1 MTVTSQTALESFA
14 TTTAPGVDI
23 KPRSRQ
29 VTDGDEA
36 TAARGMLRAVGLGD
50 EDFAKPQ
57 IGIGSSW
64 NEITPCNLSLDR
76 LAKAAKQGVFA
87 AGGYPLEFGTIS
99 VSDGISMGHE
109 GMHFSLVSREV
120 IADSVE
126 TVMSAERLD
135 GSVLLAGCDKSL
147 PGMLMA
153 AARLDLASVFL
164 YAGSI
169 LPGVAKLHDGSEKEV
184 TIIDAFEAVGACAR
198 GLMPHSDLDAIERAI
213 CPGEGACG
221 GMYTANTMASCAE
234 ALGMSLPGSAAPP
247 ATDRRRDNFA
257 HRSGEAVVGMLR
269 LGLTARQIMTKDAFE
284 NAIAVLMAFGGSTN
298 AVLHLLAIAH
308 EADVDLELEDFAR
321 IGAKTPHL
329 ADVKPF
335 GRHVMVDVDRIGGV
349 PVIMKALL
357 DAGLLHGDVPTVT
370 GKTMAENLEALNPPD
385 LDGKVLH
392 AISSPIHKTG
402 GITILGGSLAPEGAV
417 VKSAGFDADTFTGTA
432 RVFDRERAA
441 LDALEDG
448 TITKGDVVVIRYEG
462 PAGGPGMR
470 EMLAI
475 TGAIKGAGLGK
486 DVLLLTD
493 GRFSGGTTG
502 LCVGHIAPE
511 ATNGGPIALVQDGDQ
526 IRIDIAGRTL
536 DLLVAPEELERRR
549 LDWQPLPPKYTRGV
563 LAKFAKLVQSASKGA
578 VCG

>member
-1 MTVTSQTALESFA
+1 MADSKDSI
-14 TTTAPGVDI
+14 DI
-23 KPRSRQ
+23 KPRSRE
-29 VTDGDEA
+29 VTDGLEK
-36 TAARGMLRAVGLGD
+36 AASRGMLRAVGMD
-50 EDFAKPQ
+50 DDDFAKPQ
-57 IGIGSSW
+57 IGVASSW

-76 LAKAAKQGVFA
+76 LAKSAKEGVFA

-126 TVMSAERLD
+126 TVMQAERLD

-153 AARLDLASVFL
+153 AARLDLAAVFL

-169 LPGVAKLHDGSEKEV
+169 LPGRAKLSDGTERDV

-198 GLMPHSDLDAIERAI
+198 GLMPREDVDAIEGAI

-221 GMYTANTMASCAE
+221 GMFTANTMASAAE

-247 ATDRRRDNFA
+247 ATDRRRDGYA
-257 HRSGEAVVGMLR
+257 RRSGQAVVELLR
-269 LGLTARQIMTKDAFE
+269 RGITARDILTKEAFD
-284 NAIAVLMAFGGSTN
+284 NAIAVVMAFGGSTN

-308 EADVDLELEDFAR
+308 EAEVALSLDDFTR
-321 IGAKTPHL
+321 IGSKVPHL

-335 GRHVMVDVDRIGGV
+335 GRHVMSHVDHVGGV
-349 PVIMKALL
+349 PVVMKALL
-357 DAGLLHGDVPTVT
+357 DAGLMHGDCLTVT
-370 GKTMAENLEALNPPD
+370 GKTVDENLDAVAPPD
-385 LDGKVLH
+385 PDGKVLR
-392 AISSPIHKTG
+392 AMDNPIHPTG
-402 GITILGGSLAPEGAV
+402 GITILRGSLAPEGAV
-417 VKSAGFDADTFTGTA
+417 VKSAGFDSDVFEGTA

-448 TITKGDVVVIRYEG
+448 TITAGDAVVIRYEG
-462 PAGGPGMR
+462 PKGGPGTR
-470 EMLAI
+470 EMVAL

-502 LCVGHIAPE
+502 LCVGHVAPE
-511 ATNGGPIALVQDGDQ
+511 AVDAGPIAFLENGDK
-526 IRIDIAGRTL
+526 IRLDVGKGTL
-536 DLLVAPEELERRR
+536 DVLVHA
-549 LDWQPLPPKYTRGV
+549 
-563 LAKFAKLVQSASKGA
+563 
-578 VCG
+578 

>member
-1 MTVTSQTALESFA
+1 MKQS
-14 TTTAPGVDI
+14 PDI
-23 KPRSRQ
+23 KPRSRD
-29 VTDGDEA
+29 VTDGIEK
-36 TAARGMLRAVGLGD
+36 TAARGMLRAVGMGD
-50 EDFAKPQ
+50 DDFAKPQ
-57 IGIGSSW
+57 IGVASSW

-76 LAKAAKQGVFA
+76 LAQAVKAGVFE

-126 TVMSAERLD
+126 TVIQAERLD

-153 AARLDLASVFL
+153 AARLDLAAVFL

-169 LPGVAKLHDGSEKEV
+169 LPGRVTLSDGTEREV
-184 TIIDAFEAVGACAR
+184 TIIDAFEAVGACVR
-198 GLMPHSDLDAIERAI
+198 GLISRADVDAIERAI

-221 GMYTANTMASCAE
+221 GMYTANTMASAAE

-247 ATDRRRDNFA
+247 ATDRRRDGFA
-257 HRSGEAVVGMLR
+257 RRSGQAVVELLR
-269 LGLTARQIMTKDAFE
+269 RGITARDILTKEAFD
-284 NAIAVLMAFGGSTN
+284 NAIAVVMAFGGSTN

-308 EADVDLELEDFAR
+308 EADVALSLDDFTR
-321 IGAKTPHL
+321 IGAKVPHL

-335 GRHVMVDVDRIGGV
+335 GTHVMVDVDRIGGV
-349 PVIMKALL
+349 PVVMRALL
-357 DAGLLHGDVPTVT
+357 DAGLLHGDVLTVT
-370 GKTMAENLEALNPPD
+370 GKTMAENLAHINPPD
-385 LDGKVLH
+385 PDGIVLRALNNPLH
-392 AISSPIHKTG
+392 PSG
-402 GITILGGSLAPEGAV
+402 GITILHGSLAPEGAV
-417 VKSAGFDADTFTGTA
+417 VKSAGFDSSVFEGTA
-432 RVFDRERAA
+432 RVFDGERAA
-441 LDALEDG
+441 MDALEAG
-448 TITKGDVVVIRYEG
+448 TITAGDVVVIRYEG
-462 PAGGPGMR
+462 PKGGPGMR

-511 ATNGGPIALVQDGDQ
+511 AVDGGPIAHLIDGDQ
-526 IRIDIAGRTL
+526 IRLDVAQGTL
-536 DLLVAPEELERRR
+536 DVLVDATEFDSRRKAFTPPAPR
-549 LDWQPLPPKYTRGV
+549 YTRGV
-563 LAKFAKLVQSASKGA
+563 LAKYRKLVGSASGGA
-578 VCG
+578 VCDES